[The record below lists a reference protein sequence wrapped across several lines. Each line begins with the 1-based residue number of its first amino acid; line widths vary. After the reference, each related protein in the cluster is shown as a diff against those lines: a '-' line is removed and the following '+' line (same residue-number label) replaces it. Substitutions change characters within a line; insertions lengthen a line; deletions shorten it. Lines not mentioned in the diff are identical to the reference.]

1 MSKFKKGKNRMND
14 AQSPE
19 TVPTTSVAMEEI
31 PAETATAI
39 VETTETSNVQEVA
52 SDAVD
57 ALPSV
62 QPMSDS
68 TVADLVAEVIAD
80 FESVQLAAPLEE
92 QPVDV
97 EPITTDPI
105 ESIDPIEPPVVAA
118 PPVPVTPEMFAALTM
133 IEELRTRLASLT
145 SSGKKRVASGSKP
158 RPNVKYVLLAKAAN
172 WRGAPQVSQL
182 LDILFEPSFVAAH
195 KSADGKVEI
204 AEPELFEQI
213 ERGHAAG
220 ILRTSQPPIRIFQY
234 YRNELRKADC
244 LAWQ

>member
-1 MSKFKKGKNRMND
+1 MLFPKANLK
-14 AQSPE
+14 E
-19 TVPTTSVAMEEI
+19 LEEI

-97 EPITTDPI
+97 EPIPTDPI
-105 ESIDPIEPPVVAA
+105 ESIEPPVVAA

-133 IEELRTRLASLT
+133 IEELRTRLAPHVQS
-145 SSGKKRVASGSKP
+145 
-158 RPNVKYVLLAKAAN
+158 
-172 WRGAPQVSQL
+172 
-182 LDILFEPSFVAAH
+182 
-195 KSADGKVEI
+195 
-204 AEPELFEQI
+204 
-213 ERGHAAG
+213 
-220 ILRTSQPPIRIFQY
+220 PIR
-234 YRNELRKADC
+234 
-244 LAWQ
+244 